1 MGLGSDGMFS
11 LVPGLHSHH
20 KSAQK
25 DRPILM
31 TRGFYILSL
40 PSHAYSE
47 NSFLGLNGGE
57 VFKRMMIKH
66 DVKQIFGY
74 PGGAILPVFDA
85 IHECKEFN
93 FTLPRHEQGAGHM
106 AQGYARV
113 SGKPGVV
120 LVTSGPG
127 ATNLI
132 TPMMD
137 ALADGTPMVVFCG
150 QVATSSIGLDGFQ
163 EADVLGMSM
172 PCTKW
177 NVAVRDIA
185 ELPRRINQAFEIAAS
200 GRPGPVLVELPI
212 DITAGILRQQ
222 IPRSDIVR
230 QALDGNHASHKESI
244 STIKRAADLI
254 NISKRPVLY
263 VGQGILA
270 GPRGPNLLRELAE
283 RSDIPVATSLQGLGA
298 FDEEDPKALHM
309 LGLHGSGYANKAIQE
324 ADLIIALG
332 ARFDDR
338 VTGHIPKFAPKA
350 KRAAEK
356 KCGGIIHFDISPKNI
371 NKVVEATEAVVGD
384 CADNLELMMPLIE
397 ETNRPEWADQIAQ
410 WKTFYAFSKYPKGKP
425 GGLVQPQAFIERLSQ
440 FVSPVKDRT
449 IITTGVGQH
458 QMWTAQHFRW
468 QHPRTMITS
477 GGLGTMG
484 YGLPAAIGAKLA
496 RPDALVIDIDGDAS
510 FNMTL
515 NELLTASQFDI
526 GVKTIVL
533 NNEEQGMVT
542 HLQSVYF
549 NDRFCHSHHRNPDFV
564 EAARAMGVQA
574 ERCSNTTEVDEK
586 LKWLLESSGPA
597 LLEVMIT
604 QKSLSLPMVPAGRAL
619 DEFMF
624 YEQESSSNL

>member
-1 MGLGSDGMFS
+1 MA
-11 LVPGLHSHH
+11 V
-20 KSAQK
+20 
-25 DRPILM
+25 
-31 TRGFYILSL
+31 
-40 PSHAYSE
+40 
-47 NSFLGLNGGE
+47 
-57 VFKRMMIKH
+57 
-66 DVKQIFGY
+66 GY

-85 IHECKEFN
+85 IYECKEFE
-93 FTLPRHEQGAGHM
+93 FVLPRHEQGAGHM
-106 AQGYARV
+106 AGGYARA

-137 ALADGTPMVVFCG
+137 ALADGTPLVIFCG
-150 QVATSSIGLDGFQ
+150 QISTDSIGLDGFQ
-163 EADVLGMSM
+163 EADVLGMSR

-177 NVAVRDIA
+177 NFAVRDIA
-185 ELPRRINQAFEIAAS
+185 ELPRRINQAFEIATS
-200 GRPGPVLVELPI
+200 GRPGPVLIELPK
-212 DITAGILRQQ
+212 DTTAGILRQP
-222 IPRSDIVR
+222 IPQSDVFPPNMAIQHSR
-230 QALDGNHASHKESI
+230 REESI
-244 STIKRAADLI
+244 ATIKRAAKLI
-254 NISKRPVLY
+254 NIAQRSVLY
-263 VGQGILA
+263 VGQGIIA
-270 GPRGPNLLRELAE
+270 SPEGPKLLKELADKA
-283 RSDIPVATSLQGLGA
+283 SIPVTTSLQGLGA
-298 FDEEDPKALHM
+298 FDEKDPKALHM

-350 KRAAEK
+350 RKAAEEER
-356 KCGGIIHFDISPKNI
+356 GGIIHFDISPKNI
-371 NKVVEATEAVVGD
+371 NKVVDATEAVVGD
-384 CADNLELMMPLIE
+384 CADNLQLLMPFIDRTE
-397 ETNRPEWADQIAQ
+397 RPDWLAQIAE
-410 WKTFYAFSKYPKGKP
+410 WKTHFAFSAYPQGDAY
-425 GGLVQPQAFIERLSQ
+425 GLVQPQAFIERLSEL
-440 FVSPVKDRT
+440 VDPVKDRT

-468 QHPRTMITS
+468 QYPRTIITS

-515 NELLTASQFDI
+515 NELLTASQFNI

-542 HLQSVYF
+542 HLQSVYY

-574 ERCSNTTEVDEK
+574 ERCSNATETDEK
-586 LKWLLESSGPA
+586 LKWLLEIDGPA

-604 QKSLSLPMVPAGRAL
+604 QKAISLPMVPAGRGL
-619 DEFMF
+619 DEFLF
-624 YEQESSSNL
+624 HDQKAPPPGK